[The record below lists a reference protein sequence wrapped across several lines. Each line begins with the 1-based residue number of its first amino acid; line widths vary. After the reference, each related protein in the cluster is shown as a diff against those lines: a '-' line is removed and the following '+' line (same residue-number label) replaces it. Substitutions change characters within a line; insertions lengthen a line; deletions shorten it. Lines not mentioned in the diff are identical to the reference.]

1 GGDALDESTAV
12 TAAAVPT
19 EDTAAAAVT
28 SSEQPQPHEE
38 RRDPPW
44 DRAWRPSGVRVFAK
58 LRAVFGDER
67 HESGAA
73 APPPPPFALY
83 QVVA

>member
-1 GGDALDESTAV
+1 
-12 TAAAVPT
+12 
-19 EDTAAAAVT
+19 
-28 SSEQPQPHEE
+28 
-38 RRDPPW
+38 PW

-73 APPPPPFALY
+73 VQPPPPFALY
-83 QVVA
+83 QVVARAKLDMPVTAMTSHPRMNFVLVGLSDGTVAAVLPRG